1 MSTCALC
8 RRRFP
13 DEAIADPQAF
23 QDHHLRPERRRTSET
38 VRLCRPCH
46 DQIHALFT
54 NEQLREEYDTTA
66 ALRGADRL
74 QGYLDWIRTTAK
86 LSIDVTTSNRVR
98 ERR

>member
-1 MSTCALC
+1 MVTCALC

-13 DEAIADPQAF
+13 DRAVADPQAF
-23 QDHHLRPERRRTSET
+23 QDHHLQPERRQHSDT
-38 VRLCRPCH
+38 VQLCRPCH

-54 NEQLREEYDTTA
+54 NEQLREEYDSVT
-66 ALRGADRL
+66 ALREADRL

-86 LSIDVTTSNRVR
+86 LSIDVATSARVR